1 VGQRRRLYTVSHPWE
16 LPLHRWLFAAGVL
29 LTAGGLSVVCVDTV
43 VVAGLVGSLT
53 AMTDATA
60 AEQYDIVSSAR
71 RSVLWFTG
79 GLVLAMIGA
88 FVLMPG
94 AERPI
99 AKICRV
105 GMPPLPVYIGFSA
118 VLTAVI
124 GGSVE
129 VVARLNLPG
138 IPADL
143 WDGLTGGVVYLAM
156 IAGFSTYAL
165 CRAAEGK
172 WQQAMVL
179 VLQAGVMYGVS
190 TLHPNRIMVQ
200 FDQAQLQVVGLT
212 AAAVLLHW
220 ISDRTRPAIAVVR
233 GASGPAAWQHW
244 RIWGILG
251 GRLVTVHPDRLT
263 RATSA
268 QMDTLVAH
276 YQQLPEGWRQIAAQ
290 EQLVRI
296 GAAARQ
302 VSRREQRG
310 RPPGRPGTRL
320 NELITELEHLYSG
333 GDRPPDRVVRSK

>member
-1 VGQRRRLYTVSHPWE
+1 MGQRRRLYTVSHPWE

-71 RSVLWFTG
+71 RSILWFTG

-88 FVLMPG
+88 FVLMPR

-105 GMPPLPVYIGFSA
+105 GTPPLPVYIGFSA

-129 VVARLNLPG
+129 VVARLDLPG

-143 WDGLTGGVVYLAM
+143 WDGLTGGVVYLAL
-156 IAGFSTYAL
+156 IAGFNTYAL

-179 VLQAGVMYGVS
+179 MLQACVMYGLS

-212 AAAVLLHW
+212 VAAVLLHW

-233 GASGPAAWQHW
+233 DLSESDDWQ
-244 RIWGILG
+244 IWGILG
-251 GRLVTVHPDRLT
+251 GWIVNVRSDRLAPST
-263 RATSA
+263 RGRVDAL
-268 QMDTLVAH
+268 MVR
-276 YQQLPEGWRQIAAQ
+276 YRQLPEGWRQTAAQ
-290 EQLVRI
+290 QQLVRI
-296 GAAARQ
+296 GVVARR
-302 VSRREQRG
+302 VSRREERG
-310 RPPGRPGTRL
+310 QQPGRPGRRL
-320 NELITELEHLYSG
+320 CELITDMDHLYSG
-333 GDRPPDRVVRSK
+333 SDLNPGSGIQPS

>member
-1 VGQRRRLYTVSHPWE
+1 VSHPWE

-53 AMTDATA
+53 TMTDATA
-60 AEQYDIVSSAR
+60 AEQYGIVSDVRQSM
-71 RSVLWFTG
+71 LWFTG
-79 GLVLAMIGA
+79 GLAFAMVGA
-88 FVLMPG
+88 FVLIPQ
-94 AERPI
+94 ADRPI

-105 GMPPLPVYIGFSA
+105 GMPPLPVYIGTSV

-129 VVARLNLPG
+129 IVARMELPG

-143 WDGLTGGVVYLAM
+143 WDGITGGLVYLALF
-156 IAGFSTYAL
+156 AGFNTYAL

-172 WQQAMVL
+172 WQQALVL
-179 VLQAGVMYGVS
+179 TLQAGVMYGLS

-200 FDQAQLQVVGLT
+200 FDQAQVQVVVISVG
-212 AAAVLLHW
+212 AVLAHW

-233 GASGPAAWQHW
+233 GTSGSATW

-251 GRLVTVHPDRLT
+251 GRLVTVRPDRLSG
-263 RATSA
+263 ATGA
-268 QMDTLVAH
+268 QLGALVAR

-290 EQLVRI
+290 DQLVRI
-296 GAAARQ
+296 GAAACR
-302 VSRREQRG
+302 VSYRERRG
-310 RPPGRPGTRL
+310 RRPSRSGKQLT
-320 NELITELEHLYSG
+320 ELITELEHLYSG
-333 GDRPPDRVVRSK
+333 SSQSAASAEGSK